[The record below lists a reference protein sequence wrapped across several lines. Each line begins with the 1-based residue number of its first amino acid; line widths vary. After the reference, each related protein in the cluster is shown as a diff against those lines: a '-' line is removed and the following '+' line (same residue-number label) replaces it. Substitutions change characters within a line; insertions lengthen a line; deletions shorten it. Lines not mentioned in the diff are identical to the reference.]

1 MEPAFVELDRV
12 LTYNWGP
19 IVKGSVIVFREPSRH
34 PEAQAEGSNSSLN
47 RFFAL
52 LRMTNNTYFIKR
64 VKVLYNDHVVAVSDN
79 KKLAKKEY
87 MVKMADVIGRVFL
100 KY

>member
-12 LTYNWGP
+12 LTYNLGP
-19 IVKGSVIVFREPSRH
+19 IIKGSVVVFKLE
-34 PEAQAEGSNSSLN
+34 NKL
-47 RFFAL
+47 
-52 LRMTNNTYFIKR
+52 FIKR
-64 VKVLYNDHVVAVSDN
+64 VKELKNDHVVAASDN

-87 MVKMADVIGRVFL
+87 TVKLKDIIGRVFL